1 MNSSEI
7 LKKAIA
13 GDKNALS
20 VLVDKYKDIAFNLAI
35 SIVKDTEDAKDITQD
50 SFLKVLENIEN
61 FRNESKFSTWLYRIV
76 YNLSIQFVRSKR
88 KMDPIENISHSLAET
103 SSDTLETHERNQ
115 IIKSSLDT
123 LDENE
128 RLIVTLFY
136 LGEKSIREIKEITSL
151 SVSNIK
157 VILHR
162 SRKKM
167 TKNLEKLNYERV
179 G

>member
-1 MNSSEI
+1 MNSSEVI
-7 LKKAIA
+7 KKAIA

-35 SIVKDTEDAKDITQD
+35 SIVKDEEDAKDITQD

-76 YNLSIQFVRSKR
+76 YNLSIQFVRNKKKLYS
-88 KMDPIENISHSLAET
+88 IENVSHILTET
-103 SSDTLETHERNQ
+103 SSDTLETNEKDQ

-128 RLIVTLFY
+128 RLLVTLFY
-136 LGEKSIREIKEITSL
+136 LGEKSVKEIKEITSL

-179 G
+179 

>member
-7 LKKAIA
+7 LKEAIA

-20 VLVDKYKDIAFNLAI
+20 ILVDKYKDIAFNLAI
-35 SIVKDTEDAKDITQD
+35 SIVNKEEDAKDITQD

-76 YNLSIQFVRSKR
+76 YNLSIQFIRSQR
-88 KMDPIENISHSLAET
+88 KMDSIKSVSHILTEA
-103 SSDTLETHERNQ
+103 SSDTLETHEKKQ

-123 LDENE
+123 LEENE
-128 RLIVTLFY
+128 RLIITLFY
-136 LGEKSIREIKEITSL
+136 LGEKSIKEIKEITSL
-151 SVSNIK
+151 SISNIK

-167 TKNLEKLNYERV
+167 AKNFERLNYERV
-179 G
+179 

>member
-1 MNSSEI
+1 MNGSEV

-35 SIVKDTEDAKDITQD
+35 SIVKDEEEAKDIMQD
-50 SFLKVLENIEN
+50 SFLKVLENIES
-61 FRNESKFSTWLYRIV
+61 FRKESKFSTWLYRIV
-76 YNLSIQFVRSKR
+76 YNLSIQFIRSKR
-88 KMDPIENISHSLAET
+88 KIDQIENISHNLTET
-103 SSDTLETHERNQ
+103 PSDTLEVHEKNQ
-115 IIKSSLDT
+115 IIKSSLDI

-136 LGEKSIREIKEITSL
+136 LGEKSIKEIKEITLL
-151 SVSNIK
+151 SISNIK
-157 VILHR
+157 VILFR

-179 G
+179 

>member
-1 MNSSEI
+1 MNGSKI

-35 SIVKDTEDAKDITQD
+35 SIVRDEEDAKDITQD
-50 SFLKVLENIEN
+50 SFLKVLENIGS

-76 YNLSIQFVRSKR
+76 YNLSIQCIRNKK
-88 KMDPIENISHSLAET
+88 KMDPIENVSHILTET
-103 SSDTLETHERNQ
+103 SSDTLETHEKNQ
-115 IIKSSLDT
+115 IIKNALNILDG
-123 LDENE
+123 NE

-136 LGEKSIREIKEITSL
+136 LGEKSIKEIKEITSL
-151 SVSNIK
+151 SLSNIK
-157 VILHR
+157 VILYR

-167 TKNLEKLNYERV
+167 TENLEKLHYERV
-179 G
+179 

>member
-1 MNSSEI
+1 MNSSEV

-13 GDKNALS
+13 GDKNALTI
-20 VLVDKYKDIAFNLAI
+20 LVDKYKDIAFSIAI
-35 SIVKDTEDAKDITQD
+35 SIVKDEEDAKDITQD

-61 FRNESKFSTWLYRIV
+61 FRNESKFSTWLYKIA
-76 YNLSIQFVRSKR
+76 YNLSIQFVRNTR
-88 KMDPIENISHSLAET
+88 KMGSIENVSHNLSETFSDSLEA
-103 SSDTLETHERNQ
+103 HEKDQ
-115 IIKSSLDT
+115 IIKSSLDK

-136 LGEKSIREIKEITSL
+136 LGEKSIKEIKGITSL
-151 SVSNIK
+151 SISNIK

-167 TKNLEKLNYERV
+167 TQNLEKFNYERV
-179 G
+179 

>member
-1 MNSSEI
+1 MNGSKI

-35 SIVKDTEDAKDITQD
+35 SIVRDEEDAKDITQD
-50 SFLKVLENIEN
+50 SFLKVLENIES

-76 YNLSIQFVRSKR
+76 YNLSIQFIRNKK
-88 KMDPIENISHSLAET
+88 KMDSLENVSHILTET
-103 SSDTLETHERNQ
+103 SSDTLETHEKNQ
-115 IIKSSLDT
+115 IIKISLNI
-123 LDENE
+123 LDGNE

-136 LGEKSIREIKEITSL
+136 LGEKSIKEIKEITSL
-151 SVSNIK
+151 SLSNIK
-157 VILHR
+157 VILYR

-179 G
+179 

>member
-1 MNSSEI
+1 MNGSEV

-35 SIVKDTEDAKDITQD
+35 SIVKDEEDAKDITQD
-50 SFLKVLENIEN
+50 SFLKVLENIES
-61 FRNESKFSTWLYRIV
+61 FRNQSKYSTWLYRIV
-76 YNLSIQFVRSKR
+76 YNLSIQFIRNKK
-88 KMDPIENISHSLAET
+88 KMDSVEDVSHILTET
-103 SSDTLETHERNQ
+103 SSDTLETHEKNQ
-115 IIKSSLDT
+115 IIKSSLNI
-123 LDENE
+123 LDGNE

-136 LGEKSIREIKEITSL
+136 LGEKSIKEIKEITSL
-151 SVSNIK
+151 SLSNIK
-157 VILHR
+157 VILYR

-179 G
+179 

>member
-1 MNSSEI
+1 MNSSEV

-13 GDKNALS
+13 GDKSALTI
-20 VLVDKYKDIAFNLAI
+20 LVDKYKDIAFNLAI
-35 SIVKDTEDAKDITQD
+35 SIVKDEEDAKDITQD

-76 YNLSIQFVRSKR
+76 YNLSIQFVRNKR
-88 KMDPIENISHSLAET
+88 KMDSIENVSYSLTAI
-103 SSDTLETHERNQ
+103 SSDTMESHEKNQ

-136 LGEKSIREIKEITSL
+136 LGEKSIKEIKEITSL

-167 TKNLEKLNYERV
+167 TKNLEKMNYERV
-179 G
+179 